1 MKKMIAS
8 PSNIANSINIFFNE
22 TAVTHQ
28 EKLVTRQKK
37 VNGPVFLKTLV
48 CSFMQNDHPSLSEMV
63 QLANSFGLSIS
74 EQGFSK
80 RFNENAFKFLE
91 AVFLEVSQHMFD
103 SKEKVDLK
111 LLNKFSSVSACDTS
125 TVCLPDVF
133 HKMFRGLGDKLSK
146 KKSSIKLDTSIELLK
161 GNLKI
166 NITEGITPD
175 NKTQSALELGKTDS
189 LQLRDLAYFD
199 LSRFAKQSENKV
211 YFISRYKS
219 GVNLFNE
226 DNSVID
232 LLKLFKD
239 LKSKNLNYYE
249 FTALAG
255 NKEKVSLRV
264 ILSKIENKKVA
275 KKRRKKSKRKARK
288 NKSKQTPLSK
298 ALSNWSILVTNVPKE
313 TLSGKECYEVYR
325 MRWQIELVFKLWK
338 EFCKV
343 DESNSQNPWR
353 VLCEIYAKLIGI
365 LVQHW
370 IVQNSQWQRKN
381 KSFKKGYNAV
391 RIRTNE
397 LFLALES
404 GELKNLV
411 KVIEKFT
418 LYFSNGCNQ
427 NSRKKHPNAYQ
438 IMNNCKRR
446 AS

>member
-1 MKKMIAS
+1 
-8 PSNIANSINIFFNE
+8 
-22 TAVTHQ
+22 
-28 EKLVTRQKK
+28 
-37 VNGPVFLKTLV
+37 
-48 CSFMQNDHPSLSEMV
+48 
-63 QLANSFGLSIS
+63 
-74 EQGFSK
+74 
-80 RFNENAFKFLE
+80 
-91 AVFLEVSQHMFD
+91 
-103 SKEKVDLK
+103 
-111 LLNKFSSVSACDTS
+111 
-125 TVCLPDVF
+125 
-133 HKMFRGLGDKLSK
+133 
-146 KKSSIKLDTSIELLK
+146 
-161 GNLKI
+161 
-166 NITEGITPD
+166 
-175 NKTQSALELGKTDS
+175 
-189 LQLRDLAYFD
+189 
-199 LSRFAKQSENKV
+199 
-211 YFISRYKS
+211 
-219 GVNLFNE
+219 
-226 DNSVID
+226 
-232 LLKLFKD
+232 
-239 LKSKNLNYYE
+239 
-249 FTALAG
+249 
-255 NKEKVSLRV
+255 
-264 ILSKIENKKVA
+264 
-275 KKRRKKSKRKARK
+275 
-288 NKSKQTPLSK
+288 
-298 ALSNWSILVTNVPKE
+298 
-313 TLSGKECYEVYR
+313 